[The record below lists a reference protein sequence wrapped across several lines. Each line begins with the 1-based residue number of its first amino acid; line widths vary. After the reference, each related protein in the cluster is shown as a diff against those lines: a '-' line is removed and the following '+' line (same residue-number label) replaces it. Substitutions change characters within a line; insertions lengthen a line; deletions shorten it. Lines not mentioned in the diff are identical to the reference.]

1 MEFLGPQSSVL
12 IAVSS
17 CDHHNP
23 RHSAILIRECFVRLI
38 PRDQEFFGMFAEIA
52 RRLTT
57 AAKLTLQLFKE
68 PENLHKHVSAIK
80 DVEHEA
86 DVLTH
91 DVIARID
98 KTFVTPLDREDI
110 HMLASRLDDVVD
122 LLDGTARRVAM
133 FRIKETKEPAQM
145 LASVLVRAATRIEEA
160 VVGMKKSSLV
170 IEKAREIKSLE
181 EEGDAIYHL
190 AVGSLF
196 DGPDPN
202 PLEVIKWK
210 EVYDTLERALDQCED
225 VANVLESISLKNA

>member
-1 MEFLGPQSSVL
+1 VE
-12 IAVSS
+12 
-17 CDHHNP
+17 
-23 RHSAILIRECFVRLI
+23 ILTPEHGVRLI
-38 PRDQEFFGMFAEIA
+38 PRDQEFFSMFGEIA
-52 RRLTT
+52 RRVT
-57 AAKLTLQLFKE
+57 AAAKIIHLLFKE
-68 PENLHKHVSAIK
+68 PEHLHKHVSDIK

-91 DVIARID
+91 DIISRID

-122 LLDGTARRVAM
+122 LLDGTARRAAM
-133 FRIKETKEPAQM
+133 FRIRETREPAQM
-145 LASVLVRAATRIEEA
+145 LAAVLVRAAARIEEA
-160 VVGMKKSSLV
+160 VFGMKKSALV
-170 IEKAREIKSLE
+170 IEKAREIKALE

-196 DGPDPN
+196 DGDDPD

-210 EVYDTLERALDQCED
+210 ELYDTLERALDQCED